1 MHGAAIGP
9 GDVQRMS
16 TNVGILH
23 SEFHLSK
30 VDPVRFLQIWMIPD
44 RVGCRRTTSKKAF
57 LPMADPLQSA

>member
-30 VDPVRFLQIWMIPD
+30 VDPVRFLQMWMIPD
-44 RVGCRRTTSKKAF
+44 RVG
-57 LPMADPLQSA
+57 LPPNYEQKGFSDG